1 VGRLQIRE
9 TGKNGKPN
17 SECRHAESDQRELPP
32 PRFVS
37 RPPLLM
43 AGNNTRHKH
52 PLGKAG
58 DVTRFWLGRSAARR
72 LLSSRNHLKSRGS
85 AIRTGAT
92 SLPLLARDALKGK
105 RSDFSQTSEEAIHLL
120 GEKGGQAQ
128 SFNIWSLKVAW
139 ASSRICL
146 SVTSHCSQ
154 RANRIIV
161 SRMGPLRSRNA
172 SA

>member
-1 VGRLQIRE
+1 MRR
-9 TGKNGKPN
+9 
-17 SECRHAESDQRELPP
+17 CRHRTDSDQREPHP

-37 RPPLLM
+37 RPPPPW

-52 PLGKAG
+52 PLGQAG

-72 LLSSRNHLKSRGS
+72 LLSSRNHRKSGESNSHKSNPAPIAWKGCPNRK
-85 AIRTGAT
+85 ADKFYPNHARKDTT
-92 SLPLLARDALKGK
+92 SWAKQGGE
-105 RSDFSQTSEEAIHLL
+105 QT
-120 GEKGGQAQ
+120 Q

-139 ASSRICL
+139 ASSRICFN
-146 SVTSHCSQ
+146 VTSHCSQ